1 MKHSEKRSLI
11 AFSAATA
18 ACLIGDSFLYVALP
32 LYFKLVG
39 LTALWQ
45 VGVLLAIN
53 RLIRIP
59 LNPWISRL
67 YHRLPIKTGILVAIC
82 IAAVVTTGYAFA
94 NSFILWC
101 LLRLLWGVSWSF
113 LRIGGLL
120 ALVNLNGAP
129 DHGKWVG
136 IYNGIVRIGSFVGMA
151 GGGLLVWL
159 IGFQET
165 SLIFGLIIV
174 LSLFIIWFIKIPDR
188 PSEDL
193 ILPNISASN
202 TQVNLGFFILAGFII
217 ALLSQGIF
225 TASFS
230 YLMAYHYGDQLT
242 LLDTI
247 VDLAAIAGS
256 IQAIRW
262 LWEPFVAVAAGK
274 STDKSGSLAYG
285 ILPIAFITACM
296 GALLLVSAPLI
307 LWVIFAVVY
316 MMGLSWM
323 TTLMDVRAASVNKS
337 VAHSFIGI
345 YTMWSDM
352 GAAIGPIIVY
362 LAFSFDGGMTTI
374 FLLSASILIWLGV
387 KWKSID
393 AFI

>member
-18 ACLIGDSFLYVALP
+18 ACLIGDSFLYIALP
-32 LYFKLVG
+32 LYYKSVG

-45 VGVLLAIN
+45 VGILLAIN

-59 LNPWISRL
+59 LNPWISKL
-67 YHRLPIKTGILVAIC
+67 YHRLPIKTGILVAIGL
-82 IAAVVTTGYAFA
+82 AAIVTIGYGFA

-101 LLRLLWGVSWSF
+101 LLRLIWGVSWSF

-120 ALVNLNGAP
+120 ALVNLNGEP

-136 IYNGIVRIGSFVGMA
+136 IYNGIVRIGSFLGMA
-151 GGGLLVWL
+151 GGGILVWL
-159 IGFQET
+159 LGFRIT
-165 SLIFGLIIV
+165 SLLFGLIIV
-174 LSLFIIWFIKIPDR
+174 LSLLVIWFMKIPIR

-193 ILPNISASN
+193 ILPTISDTN
-202 TQVNLGFFILAGFII
+202 TQAHLRFFVLAGFII

-230 YLMAYHYGDQLT
+230 YLMAYHYGDQIT
-242 LLDTI
+242 LLGTI

-274 STDKSGSLAYG
+274 SADKSGPVAHG

-296 GALLLVSAPLI
+296 GALLLVSAPLF

-323 TTLMDVRAASVNKS
+323 TTLMDVRAASVNKD

-345 YTMWSDM
+345 YTMWSDI

-362 LAFSFDGGMTTI
+362 LAFSVEGGMTTV
-374 FLLSASILIWLGV
+374 FLLSAFILIWLGV
-387 KWKSID
+387 KWKSHD
-393 AFI
+393 ACI